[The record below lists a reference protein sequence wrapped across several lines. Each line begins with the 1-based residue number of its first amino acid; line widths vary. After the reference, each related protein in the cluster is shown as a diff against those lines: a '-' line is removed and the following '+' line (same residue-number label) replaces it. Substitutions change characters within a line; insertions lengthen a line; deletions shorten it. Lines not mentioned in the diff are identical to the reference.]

1 MKLKS
6 HQRELGSSLPI
17 MGGGGF
23 YEILEKVTFIGKIFK
38 INYRYLSFLYLEM
51 KSLTNKVLHTLI
63 R

>member
-1 MKLKS
+1 ML
-6 HQRELGSSLPI
+6 LGLSLPI

>member
-6 HQRELGSSLPI
+6 HRRELGSSLPI

-38 INYRYLSFLYLEM
+38 INYRHLSFLSLEM
-51 KSLTNKVLHTLI
+51 TKPNVKDKCW
-63 R
+63 